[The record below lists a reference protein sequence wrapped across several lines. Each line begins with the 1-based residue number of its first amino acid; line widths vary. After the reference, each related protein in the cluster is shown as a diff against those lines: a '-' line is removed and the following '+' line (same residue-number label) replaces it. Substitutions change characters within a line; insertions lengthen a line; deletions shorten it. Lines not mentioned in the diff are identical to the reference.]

1 MKKTI
6 VVIVA
11 VWSVI
16 LVIGAH
22 MVYGGYDDSVG
33 PVGLKGSHSNVF
45 FVSQKVL
52 ATDCNNRIPVV
63 RRAALKNTR
72 SVKAALSFTYIS
84 TEQYADTLEH
94 ADKNRAKVERNHP
107 GNDIPDVKIE

>member
-6 VVIVA
+6 VIIAVA
-11 VWSVI
+11 WSVI

-22 MVYGGYDDSVG
+22 MVYGGYDDSVE
-33 PVGLKGSHSNVF
+33 PVSHSNVF
-45 FVSQKVL
+45 FVSQKVP
-52 ATDCNNRIPVV
+52 ATDCNDRIPVV
-63 RRAALKNTR
+63 RRAALNDTR
-72 SVKAALSFTYIS
+72 SVTAALSFTYIS

-94 ADKNRAKVERNHP
+94 ADKNRAKVEWNHP